1 MVTVVLVR
9 HPRPPITHAAVDRW
23 STLCYDTPKPPSAS
37 LFFLLVNF
45 FWYTCLTRFLFCV
58 SAKAMLCISCAT
70 SFLCSGLRIH
80 SLFLVQVGEG
90 FRVTFVILLVLWR
103 GWIFL
108 ICVKV
113 LSDAG
118 VIGTEDRD
126 QNRDRDVGLV
136 EGKIRTHALLG

>member
-1 MVTVVLVR
+1 M
-9 HPRPPITHAAVDRW
+9 
-23 STLCYDTPKPPSAS
+23 
-37 LFFLLVNF
+37 
-45 FWYTCLTRFLFCV
+45 
-58 SAKAMLCISCAT
+58 
-70 SFLCSGLRIH
+70 
-80 SLFLVQVGEG
+80 GEG